1 VKRGKLDEIV
11 NATVPAPSWWLVAAT
26 GLAAA
31 AVTLAS
37 VSTLLTGRSRL
48 LPRFNVLG
56 TFVHEGGHA
65 LVSVLTGGGLY
76 RVAIFTP
83 DSGMTWYW
91 FASRFSSIAR
101 AAAGYAMPSLA
112 GLGAAVQLQRGHV
125 AAVLALTVVAAALL
139 LFFSADLHTFAVVA
153 GIGLVAFAALAWAP
167 VWLQTTIAYLEAWL
181 LLTSELSGLANL
193 VAIRLHGGRFE
204 DGDDADHLAEKTH
217 IPGFV
222 WIAGWLA
229 LIVWALSEAFPRL
242 WP

>member
-37 VSTLLTGRSRL
+37 VSTLLTGQSRL
-48 LPRFNVLG
+48 LTRFNVLG

-65 LVSVLTGGGLY
+65 LMSVLTGGGVY
-76 RVAIFTP
+76 QVGIFSP
-83 DSGMTWYW
+83 DSGVTWSW
-91 FASRFSSIAR
+91 VPSRFSSILTS
-101 AAAGYAMPSLA
+101 AAGYAMPSLA
-112 GLGAAVQLQRGHV
+112 GLGAAVHLQRGH
-125 AAVLALTVVAAALL
+125 APAVLALTVVAAALL
-139 LFFSADLHTFAVVA
+139 LFLSADLLTFAVVA

-167 VWLQTTIAYLEAWL
+167 VWARTTIAYLEAWL
-181 LLTSELSGLANL
+181 LLTSEISGVGHL
-193 VAIRLHGGRFE
+193 VAARWRGGTSAT
-204 DGDDADHLAEKTH
+204 DDAASLAAKTH
-217 IPGFV
+217 IPGVV
-222 WIAGWLA
+222 WIAGWVA